1 LDLYRPTRKVVLVIA
16 ACSSAL
22 ICFLL
27 IIFTSVLFFWCS
39 LCKPKHYNIKQSD
52 CFCVV
57 ALVVG
62 KPAEHHI
69 QRLVRSVLFFIIS
82 ILFNTIRNILP
93 ATFGSN
99 TGVDDFVGLQ
109 TLNLS
114 WLTSVLGLNRK
125 KRSQVPSYA
134 YEFSCRRYLCALF
147 TNSLTA
153 RHIIQSPTRIR
164 TLPAS
169 YCV

>member
-1 LDLYRPTRKVVLVIA
+1 VSVLQFFCKKLTLLRGLTFRALLLDLYRPTRKVVLVIA

-69 QRLVRSVLFFIIS
+69 QRLVRSVLFLSLAYYLTQFEIFCQRPSGLIPAWT
-82 ILFNTIRNILP
+82 ILS
-93 ATFGSN
+93 AY
-99 TGVDDFVGLQ
+99 
-109 TLNLS
+109 
-114 WLTSVLGLNRK
+114 
-125 KRSQVPSYA
+125 KR
-134 YEFSCRRYLCALF
+134 
-147 TNSLTA
+147 
-153 RHIIQSPTRIR
+153 
-164 TLPAS
+164 
-169 YCV
+169 